1 MITKNTLKQSI
12 FKKKI
17 RAVKLENI
25 LKAYKDNKLNYKLK
39 CPYELL
45 YEQLVFM
52 KNKLRIL
59 SERAKI
65 EGIELIMD
73 LKRG

>member
-17 RAVKLENI
+17 RAIKLENI
-25 LKAYKDNKLNYKLK
+25 LKVYKDNKLNYKLK

-45 YEQLVFM
+45 FKKNVF
-52 KNKLRIL
+52 L
-59 SERAKI
+59 
-65 EGIELIMD
+65 
-73 LKRG
+73 